1 MVGAMRKSAA
11 LLLSLPLLFA
21 ACGGEDE
28 PTAGSGS
35 AARGERPLVVASTPV
50 VADIV
55 RQVAGDAAEV
65 KQVMSA
71 NADPHDY
78 EPRPDDVKAVAGA
91 KVVIESGNDLDHWME
106 ELVGQT
112 GEKPAEL
119 VIAPGHTPHKV
130 KPAEGGHGHGEEEEH
145 AGEEEEHAGEEEEHA
160 GEEEEHAGEWDPH
173 WWHDPRNVESAV
185 AAIRDELAKAA
196 PGNADA
202 YRANAGAYLKKVQ
215 ALDAGIEACMNQV
228 PAGERKLV
236 TSHDAFAYFTE
247 RYGITTIGAATPS
260 NSASA
265 QPSAGELAEL
275 ADIIRREKVK
285 AIFPESAVN
294 PDLAQTIARQTG
306 AKADYVLYGD
316 TLGPEGSPGA
326 TYLQMEQAN
335 ADAMVKGFTGDAQGC
350 TIAGL

>member
-1 MVGAMRKSAA
+1 MRKPVAA
-11 LLLSLPLLFA
+11 LLLTVPLLFA

-28 PTAGSGS
+28 PAAGGGAS
-35 AARGERPLVVASTPV
+35 AAERPLVVASTPV

-106 ELVGQT
+106 ELVEQT

-119 VIAPGHTPHKV
+119 VIAPDHTPHKV

-160 GEEEEHAGEWDPH
+160 GEWDPH
-173 WWHDPRNVESAV
+173 WWHDPRNVETAV
-185 AAIRDELAKAA
+185 AAIRDELVKSA
-196 PGNADA
+196 PENADA
-202 YRANAGAYLKKVQ
+202 YRTNADAYLKKVQ

-228 PAGERKLV
+228 PAQERKLV
-236 TSHDAFAYFTE
+236 TSHDAFGYFTE

-275 ADIIRREKVK
+275 ADVIRREKVK
-285 AIFPESAVN
+285 AVFPESAVN
-294 PDLAQTIARQTG
+294 PELAQTIARQTG

-335 ADAMVKGFTGDAQGC
+335 AHAMVKGFTGDAQGC

>member
-1 MVGAMRKSAA
+1 MRKPAA
-11 LLLSLPLLFA
+11 LLLTLPLLFA
-21 ACGGEDE
+21 ACGGDDE
-28 PTAGSGS
+28 PAASGGG
-35 AARGERPLVVASTPV
+35 AAVVERPLVVASTPV

-65 KQVMSA
+65 KQVMPA

-91 KVVIESGNDLDHWME
+91 KVVVESGNELDHWME
-106 ELVGQT
+106 ELVGQA
-112 GEKPAEL
+112 GENPVEL
-119 VIAPGHTPHKV
+119 VIAPDHTPHKV
-130 KPAEGGHGHGEEEEH
+130 KPAEGGHGHEEEE
-145 AGEEEEHAGEEEEHA
+145 AEHA

-185 AAIRDELAKAA
+185 VAIRDELAKSTPAD
-196 PGNADA
+196 ADA
-202 YRANAGAYLKKVQ
+202 YRANADAYLKKVQ

-228 PAGERKLV
+228 PAGQRKLV
-236 TSHDAFAYFTE
+236 TSHDAFGYFTE

-265 QPSAGELAEL
+265 QPSAGALAEL
-275 ADIIRREKVK
+275 AGVVRREKVK

-294 PDLAQTIARQTG
+294 PELAKTIARQTG